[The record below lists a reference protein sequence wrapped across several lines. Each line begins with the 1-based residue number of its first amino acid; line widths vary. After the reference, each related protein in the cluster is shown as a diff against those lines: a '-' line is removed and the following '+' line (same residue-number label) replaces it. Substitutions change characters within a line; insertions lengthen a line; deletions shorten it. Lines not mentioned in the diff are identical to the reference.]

1 MNIKRSLFILMTVF
15 ALAGCSVFPGVYMSS
30 SGKQQIDTN
39 AVDINELVDIYVI
52 SPSLLESLRE
62 TPVIAQPNEALD
74 RQILAYEYRIGV
86 GDVLNVTVWEH
97 PELTIPAG
105 SYRSASE
112 AGNWVHADGSIF
124 YPYIGKVKVAGK
136 TVSQVRSDISRRLA
150 TYIESPQVDVSIA
163 AFRSQRV
170 YVSGEVEKPGTQPV
184 TNVPLTLLDA
194 FNRAGGLTQNADWQR
209 VILTR
214 NGREQV
220 ISLQSLMQYG
230 DLQQNRLME
239 AGDILY
245 VPRNDALKVFVMGE
259 VKKPATLTI
268 DRSGMSLT
276 EALSKGDINQQVA
289 SATGIFVIRPV
300 FQERKGEERARL
312 ANIYQL
318 DLSDA
323 AALAMGT
330 EFQLKPYDIVYVT
343 AAPVARWNRLIQQLI
358 PTITGFNEL
367 SEATLRIRKWDD

>member
-1 MNIKRSLFILMTVF
+1 MTVF